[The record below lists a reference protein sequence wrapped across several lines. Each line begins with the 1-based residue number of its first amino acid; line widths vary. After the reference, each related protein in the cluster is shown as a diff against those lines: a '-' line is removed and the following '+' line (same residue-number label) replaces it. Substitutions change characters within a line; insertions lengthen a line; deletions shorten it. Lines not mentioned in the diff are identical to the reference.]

1 VTADAFSTDP
11 TNITGYTFDFGD
23 GTVVNRAPA
32 FRVAQHTYATPGN
45 YTITLKATNTAGGV
59 GSASQVVSV
68 VAAQSLTLPV
78 SVGYADNSLVHEA
91 GAAGAFPSPWAGS
104 PNVNYVGT
112 AGDIDAG
119 AIKID
124 NPTSS
129 PVPCIS
135 VRVQIGGVI
144 FDLWK
149 NKTAPANGSLILTET
164 AHQNFD
170 TSDTSDQGPCG
181 SPSSSQPVVTVW
193 SPGGV
198 ATHVDAGQV
207 LNTGGV
213 DIGHCPPGGTQARNE
228 SHPWVAL
235 P

>member
-1 VTADAFSTDP
+1 L
-11 TNITGYTFDFGD
+11 
-23 GTVVNRAPA
+23 R
-32 FRVAQHTYATPGN
+32 
-45 YTITLKATNTAGGV
+45 ATNPAGGT
-59 GSASQVVSV
+59 GPASQSVSV

-78 SVGYADNSLVHEA
+78 SVGYADNSLLHDP
-91 GAAGAFPSPWAGS
+91 GTPGTFPSPWAGS
-104 PNVNYVGT
+104 PNVTYVGT

-119 AIKID
+119 AIRID
-124 NPTSS
+124 NPTGAA
-129 PVPCIS
+129 VPCIS
-135 VRVQIGGVI
+135 VRVQIGGVT

-170 TSDTSDQGPCG
+170 TSDTSDQGACG
-181 SPSSSQPVVTVW
+181 SPSASLPAVTVW

-198 ATHVDAGQV
+198 ATHIDSGQV

-213 DIGHCPPGGTQARNE
+213 DLGHCPPLTGNHARNE
-228 SHPWVAL
+228 SHPWVSL